1 MAAAGGFGVL
11 HIPWHGSS
19 FLIRG
24 QAATQILLIP
34 PPEKTTARAM
44 RPLWR
49 DLIKAVW
56 AVDPL
61 QCPHCHSALRP
72 VETLTRPEAVEFF
85 LRLHGLWEGLVN
97 IPPPPDAPFDIDTF
111 EPIDPPWPAIREWIP
126 ADATDPLAVF
136 PEDILSTHWVP
147 KEIRLDDERTLVI
160 DPS

>member
-1 MAAAGGFGVL
+1 LAKFIFALGGLGELGIRAEVL
-11 HIPWHGSS
+11 FEVAVGTRVAP
-19 FLIRG
+19 R
-24 QAATQILLIP
+24 P
-34 PPEKTTARAM
+34 PHRSRRA
-44 RPLWR
+44 
-49 DLIKAVW
+49 
-56 AVDPL
+56 
-61 QCPHCHSALRP
+61 
-72 VETLTRPEAVEFF
+72 ELTRPEAVEFF